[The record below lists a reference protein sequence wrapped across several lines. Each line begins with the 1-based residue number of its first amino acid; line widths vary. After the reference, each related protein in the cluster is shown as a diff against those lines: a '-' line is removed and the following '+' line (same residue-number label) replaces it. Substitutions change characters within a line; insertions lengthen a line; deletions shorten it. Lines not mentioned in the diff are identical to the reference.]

1 MRKPISDD
9 TDTQEPPSDSYP
21 QVEPDPDAPF
31 AESRLE
37 VHELNSAS
45 YALDAELDDVLL
57 DVMADVQGGNDI
69 DAASSESADFEAEAF
84 DPDLV
89 ESGSDD
95 TRAKARR
102 HEGRFDPVTLY
113 LNAIGYLPLLTAAQE
128 VVLAREVA
136 QGTVDS
142 RRRMIEANLRLVV
155 SVAKRYQ
162 GRGLALLDL
171 IEEGNLGLIRAVE
184 KFDPEL
190 GYRFST
196 YATWWI
202 KQNIDRALMNQ
213 ADTVR
218 LPVHVAKDL
227 SQCIRVAVQLRT
239 KLEREPSP
247 AEVAH
252 SMQRP
257 ERSVR
262 TLLSHQFR
270 FCSTEAPLA
279 EAPDLALLDTVAA
292 SEGQEPLV
300 QLEEENLQH
309 KVDQWLDLLSSKH
322 REIIARRFGL
332 RGFDSATLEEVGK
345 EVGLTRE
352 RVRQLQFEAMARLRR
367 IMERAG
373 FSADCFR
380 KLK

>member
-1 MRKPISDD
+1 L
-9 TDTQEPPSDSYP
+9 
-21 QVEPDPDAPF
+21 A
-31 AESRLE
+31 
-37 VHELNSAS
+37 VHELHCGT
-45 YALDAELDDVLL
+45 YELDTE
-57 DVMADVQGGNDI
+57 ADVACG
-69 DAASSESADFEAEAF
+69 AEAS
-84 DPDLV
+84 D
-89 ESGSDD
+89 SDD
-95 TRAKARR
+95 DPRVRDEGEDQSQRADGA
-102 HEGRFDPVTLY
+102 FDPVTLY

-128 VVLAREVA
+128 VTLAREAA
-136 QGTVDS
+136 QGMDIS

-202 KQNIDRALMNQ
+202 KQTIDRALMNQ
-213 ADTVR
+213 SSTIR

-227 SQCIRVAVQLRT
+227 GQCIRTLVQLRAQ
-239 KLEREPSP
+239 LEREPTP
-247 AEVAH
+247 AEVADR
-252 SMQRP
+252 MQRS
-257 ERSVR
+257 EHNVR
-262 TLLSHQFR
+262 TLLGHQLR
-270 FCSTEAPLA
+270 FCSTETPLA
-279 EAPDLALLDTVAA
+279 EAPDLALLDTVAS
-292 SEGQEPLV
+292 SEEQEPSM
-300 QLEEENLQH
+300 QLEAENLRY
-309 KVDQWLDLLSSKH
+309 KVDQWLELLSSKH

-352 RVRQLQFEAMARLRR
+352 RVRQLQFEAMTRLRR

-373 FSADCFR
+373 FSADCFKR
-380 KLK
+380 LK